1 MVNVGVIGLGYVG
14 TAVLKGFETIT
25 KVLTYDIAKECTEQ
39 SIGDVAKKSSVIFI
53 CVPTPMNPDG
63 TCNTSIVETV
73 LQEIAKT
80 NQSEGSSPICVL
92 KSTITPGT
100 TRRLAKQ
107 FPNLTICFNPEFLTE
122 RNYINDFLSQVNIIL
137 GYVNNVREV
146 RLVNDLYRER
156 FGEANII
163 IVNSDEAEMVKYV
176 ANTFLATKVAY
187 LNEIWQICQK
197 TGINYD
203 HMITVLN
210 QDDRLGKTHWNVP
223 GHDGK
228 FGFGGTCFP
237 KDINALIQFGNMNGQ
252 NTPLLNAV
260 WQKNLEMRPERD
272 WELDKGRAVI

>member
-25 KVLTYDIAKECTEQ
+25 KVHTYDIAKECTEK
-39 SIGDVAKKSSVIFI
+39 SISEVVNKSAVVFI

-73 LQEIAKT
+73 LQEIST
-80 NQSEGSSPICVL
+80 TTQSESTSPICVL

-100 TRRLAKQ
+100 TKQLAKQ

-122 RNYINDFLSQVNIIL
+122 KNYINDFLSQVNIIL
-137 GYVNNVREV
+137 GYVSNVREV
-146 RLVNDLYRER
+146 KVVNDLYRER
-156 FGEANII
+156 FSQANIVL
-163 IVNSDEAEMVKYV
+163 VNSNEAEMIKYV

-210 QDDRLGKTHWNVP
+210 QDERLGSTHWNVP

-237 KDINALIQFGNMNGQ
+237 KDINALIQFSNTNGQ

>member
-1 MVNVGVIGLGYVG
+1 MNIGVIGLGFVG

-25 KVLTYDIAKECTEQ
+25 KVLTYDITKECTEK
-39 SIGDVAKKSSVIFI
+39 SVGDVANNSSVVFI

-63 TCNTSIVETV
+63 TCNTGIVESV
-73 LQEIAKT
+73 LREIST
-80 NQSEGSSPICVL
+80 SGSSPICVL

-100 TRRLAKQ
+100 TKRLANQ

-122 RNYINDFLSQVNIIL
+122 KNYINDFLSQVNIIL
-137 GYVNNVREV
+137 GYVNNIREV
-146 RLVNDLYRER
+146 KVVNDLYRER
-156 FGEANII
+156 FEEANII
-163 IVNSDEAEMVKYV
+163 IINSDEAEMVKYV

-210 QDDRLGKTHWNVP
+210 QDERLGSTHWNVP

-237 KDINALIQFGNMNGQ
+237 KDINALIQFGNINGQ

>member
-25 KVLTYDIAKECTEQ
+25 KVFTYDIAKECTEQ
-39 SIGDVAKKSSVIFI
+39 TIGDVVKKSSVIFI
-53 CVPTPMNPDG
+53 CVPTPMNLDG
-63 TCNTSIVETV
+63 TCNTRIVETV
-73 LQEIAKT
+73 LQEIS
-80 NQSEGSSPICVL
+80 NCGQSESSSPICVL

-100 TRRLAKQ
+100 TKLLAKQ

-122 RNYINDFLSQVNIIL
+122 KNYINDFLSQVHVIL

-146 RLVNDLYRER
+146 RAVHDLYRER
-156 FGEANII
+156 FGEANIT

-210 QDDRLGKTHWNVP
+210 QDERLGNTHWNVP

-237 KDINALIQFGNMNGQ
+237 KDINALIQYGNMNGQ

-272 WELDKGRAVI
+272 WELDKGRSVI

>member
-39 SIGDVAKKSSVIFI
+39 SIGGVVKKSSVIFI
-53 CVPTPMNPDG
+53 CVPTPMNLDG

-73 LQEIAKT
+73 LQEIS
-80 NQSEGSSPICVL
+80 NCSQSESPSPICVL

-100 TRRLAKQ
+100 TKRLANQ

-122 RNYINDFLSQVNIIL
+122 KNYIKDFLSQVNIIL
-137 GYVNNVREV
+137 GYVNNIREV
-146 RLVNDLYRER
+146 RVVHDLYRER

-210 QDDRLGKTHWNVP
+210 QDERLGNTHWNVP

-237 KDINALIQFGNMNGQ
+237 KDINALIQFGNMTGQ

-272 WELDKGRAVI
+272 WELDKGRSVI